1 MPTVCAVTIGRV
13 TAERV
18 HLVRHGEVNNPGG
31 VLYERLPK
39 FGLTDYG
46 RTLAES
52 AVRHVPVASITKLV
66 VSPLQR
72 ARESMAP
79 WEAATGLT
87 ASIDERV
94 IEPWNEFRGMR
105 LDGGRA
111 LLTRPDLWK
120 HLVNP
125 FRPSW
130 GEPYAEIAA
139 RMLAAMRDAVDS
151 VDGGDVVIVSHQ
163 LPIWMVQRAM
173 ADKSL
178 VHSPRARRCSLSS
191 VTSFQVHPADF
202 IEYDYREAT
211 DVDRAVDSG
220 AV

>member
-1 MPTVCAVTIGRV
+1 V

-18 HLVRHGEVNNPGG
+18 HLVRHGEVNNPDG
-31 VLYERLPK
+31 VLYERLPN
-39 FGLTDYG
+39 FGLTPYG

-52 AVRHVPVASITKLV
+52 ALRHVPAGSISALI

-72 ARESMAP
+72 ARESMEP
-79 WEAATGLT
+79 WERATGLT
-87 ASIDERV
+87 AAVDERV
-94 IEPWNEFRGMR
+94 IEPWNEFRGLR
-105 LDGGRA
+105 LNGGRT
-111 LLTRPDLWK
+111 LLSRPDLWR

-130 GEPYAEIAA
+130 GEPYRDIAA

-173 ADKSL
+173 SDKPLAHIPS
-178 VHSPRARRCSLSS
+178 ARRCSLSS

-202 IEYDYREAT
+202 VEFDYREAA
-211 DVDRAVDSG
+211 DIDRAVDSG

>member
-1 MPTVCAVTIGRV
+1 M
-13 TAERV
+13 
-18 HLVRHGEVNNPGG
+18 RHGEVNNPGG
-31 VLYERLPK
+31 VLYECLPN
-39 FGLTDYG
+39 FGLTENG

-52 AVRHVPVASITKLV
+52 AVRQLPLDTISALI

-79 WEAATGLT
+79 WESATGLT
-87 ASIDERV
+87 ATIDERV
-94 IEPWNEFRGMR
+94 IEPWNEFRGLCMN
-105 LDGGRA
+105 GGRE
-111 LLTRPDLWK
+111 LLARPGLWK
-120 HLVNP
+120 FLANP

-130 GEPYAEIAA
+130 GEPYRDIAQ

-173 ADKSL
+173 SDKSL
-178 VHSPRARRCSLSS
+178 AHWPGTRRCSLSS

-202 IEYDYREAT
+202 VEYDYREAT
-211 DVDRAVDSG
+211 DVGRAVDSG